1 MQAVERGAS
10 DFEAETIPKL
20 EPVERDIG
28 RVALVAER
36 VNRKAPDDGAA
47 VGEYVEA
54 KSAALDGGDGEY
66 ADVEEFI
73 VVSEAVVE
81 ELLAE
86 KTVEARNVDV
96 ERGQLWPS
104 FLNC

>member
-10 DFEAETIPKL
+10 DLAAETIPKL
-20 EPVERDIG
+20 EPIERDIG
-28 RVALVAER
+28 RVALVAEP

-47 VGEYVEA
+47 VGENVEA
-54 KSAALDGGDGEY
+54 ESAALDGGDGED

-81 ELLAE
+81 EFFAE
-86 KTVEARNVDV
+86 KTVETRNVDV

-104 FLNC
+104 F